1 MPVVVPHRR
10 RTRSKLAVPPYDYG
24 NGKAR
29 LTKGG
34 VDVSAMAGDPSQW
47 FYSVDDTLDR
57 IKYYY
62 GEYPPGYGAA
72 WPVVEARLRK
82 FADIGPAA
90 DLLAAVRE
98 STWGT
103 GPDDFP
109 PGTSLNDLIDIAAT
123 LWHVTVP
130 Q

>member
-1 MPVVVPHRR
+1 
-10 RTRSKLAVPPYDYG
+10 
-24 NGKAR
+24 
-29 LTKGG
+29 
-34 VDVSAMAGDPSQW
+34 MAGDPSQW
-47 FYSVDDTLDR
+47 FYSVDDTIDR

-109 PGTSLNDLIDIAAT
+109 PGTPLNDLIDIAAA